1 MMACM
6 YAWLALV
13 SAATYAWL
21 ALVSAAMCKCA
32 CAWDKWT
39 ESLWLGSLSGI
50 PNALKAWKQRRR
62 GMWMFDLLKKFVEVV
77 DPESKREIFHAFVN
91 YLSS

>member
-32 CAWDKWT
+32 CAWPRDKWT

-50 PNALKAWKQRRR
+50 PNALKAWKQRMQERHVDVR
-62 GMWMFDLLKKFVEVV
+62 SVE
-77 DPESKREIFHAFVN
+77 EISGGGGSRE
-91 YLSS
+91 